1 MLYGPSESN
10 AAFRAKSDKRE
21 TRGGD
26 SRLSSLLQPRPQGF
40 SPIFKGKPLGTRLL
54 APRSSLLAPRLLADT
69 VLNLTGSRL
78 SNLVGTSA
86 LEKINKDWGE
96 LKKASKSLCGILY
109 PAILHIRRYR
119 FCLCVISI
127 SGDSSVSPS
136 SRTQVQSCNE
146 DQNEKTD
153 HSNWP

>member
-1 MLYGPSESN
+1 MLYEPSEAN

-26 SRLSSLLQPRPQGF
+26 SRLSSFLQPRPQGF

-54 APRSSLLAPRLLADT
+54 APRLLADT

-78 SNLVGTSA
+78 SHLVGTSA
-86 LEKINKDWGE
+86 LEKINKDWEE

-109 PAILHIRRYR
+109 PAILHKRRYR

-127 SGDSSVSPS
+127 SGDSSVNPS

>member
-40 SPIFKGKPLGTRLL
+40 SAIFKEKPLGTR
-54 APRSSLLAPRLLADT
+54 LLAPRLLADT

-78 SNLVGTSA
+78 SHLVGTSA
-86 LEKINKDWGE
+86 LEKTNKDWGE

-109 PAILHIRRYR
+109 PVILYKRCYS
-119 FCLCVISI
+119 FSLCVISI
-127 SGDSSVSPS
+127 SGDSSVNPS
-136 SRTQVQSCNE
+136 SWTQVQSCNE
-146 DQNEKTD
+146 NQNEKTD